1 MLMTIIFASFLHV
14 HMLHEFFGC
23 RQVTIS
29 HLLDQDYVIPM
40 HNLWHK
46 HPEHS
51 ASNFTR
57 SCLRWLFSLMLFK
70 HLLLTVLMMFIR
82 VELEAF
88 VSPNDLMLNAPINK
102 ELPSSARARITT
114 TATTALIPADWKQ
127 QTGRVIKCQDQH
139 SKRKLK
145 NKTLS
150 WQSRSN
156 AMVLHLNT

>member
-1 MLMTIIFASFLHV
+1 MFTCCMSFLV
-14 HMLHEFFGC
+14 ADRSLSLTSWIRIMSYRC
-23 RQVTIS
+23 TICDTNTLNIE
-29 HLLDQDYVIPM
+29 HPILLDLVWDG
-40 HNLWHK
+40 
-46 HPEHS
+46 
-51 ASNFTR
+51 
-57 SCLRWLFSLMLFK
+57 LFSLKLFK

-102 ELPSSARARITT
+102 ELPSSARARITM

-150 WQSRSN
+150 WQSKSN